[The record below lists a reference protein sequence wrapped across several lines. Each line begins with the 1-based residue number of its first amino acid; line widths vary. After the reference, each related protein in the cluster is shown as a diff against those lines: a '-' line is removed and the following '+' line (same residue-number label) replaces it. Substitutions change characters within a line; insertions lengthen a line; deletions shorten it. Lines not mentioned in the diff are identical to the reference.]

1 MKAYLL
7 AVALAVTPACKK
19 QNDAHILHHEAVTL
33 VNYYQP
39 KLGALDDRVQAIFK
53 KGTEIPGNLPGIQD
67 VGLRLQEARDTLIK
81 LRDLIGV
88 PQQGAGDAK
97 VAQKSAVE
105 AQAEAAAKANNV
117 DELAKL
123 VHDTEV
129 ALDRGI
135 TVINANLDTVEAW
148 IAQYERKTLA
158 MHAPATATGSAPGT
172 PEAQATPATGQPPAA
187 AQPGAA
193 EPAAAPSAP
202 TAEPKAAAPKAAAPK
217 AAAPK
222 AAAPKAAAPA
232 AAPAP
237 APAQPNQPQ
246 K

>member
-33 VNYYQP
+33 VDYYQP
-39 KLGALDDRVQAIFK
+39 KLEALDARVQAIFK

-88 PQQGAGDAK
+88 PQQAGDAK

-105 AQAEAAAKANNV
+105 AQAEAAAKANKV

-129 ALDRGI
+129 TLDRGI

-158 MHAPATATGSAPGT
+158 MHAPATATGSDPGT
-172 PEAQATPATGQPPAA
+172 PEAQATPATGQPPPA

-193 EPAAAPSAP
+193 EPAAAPAAPSAP
-202 TAEPKAAAPKAAAPK
+202 TPEPKAAAPKAAAPK

-222 AAAPKAAAPA
+222 AAAP
-232 AAPAP
+232 APAP
-237 APAQPNQPQ
+237 TQPNQPQ